1 MVDFKRALLEKR
13 KRDSIIK
20 DLSCKYSVNKTNL
33 SELINMLR
41 RNTNYNDLELYN
53 WIERKLASKEINN
66 DNIKD
71 LILKY
76 EKLYIKINNSY
87 R

>member
-53 WIERKLASKEINN
+53 WIERKLSSREINN

>member
-20 DLSCKYSVNKTNL
+20 DLSVKHSVNKYNL
-33 SELINMLR
+33 TELINMLR
-41 RNTNYNDLELYN
+41 RNTNYNDSDLYN
-53 WIERKLASKEINN
+53 WIERKLTSKEINN